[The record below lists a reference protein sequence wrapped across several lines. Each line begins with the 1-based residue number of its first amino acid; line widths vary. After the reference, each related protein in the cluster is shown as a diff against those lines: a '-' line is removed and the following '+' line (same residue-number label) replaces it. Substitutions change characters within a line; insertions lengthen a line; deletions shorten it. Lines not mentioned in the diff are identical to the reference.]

1 MGDRGVGTGNKIQAQ
16 GIMFTLP
23 MPTVL
28 MACLFATAA
37 SAQTDEV
44 PSQSPIEQVVVT
56 ATRVPEANDRV
67 PASTSVVSGSEL
79 RARDAWDMQTGL
91 SLVSGVEAPAGG
103 DAGPS
108 SAVPSFWGLHEFDAF
123 LLVVDGVPWG
133 GAFNPSIPTLD
144 MNDVDR
150 IEVLKGAA
158 PVMYGA
164 TSFVGVVQ
172 LLHYPA
178 GQAANEADIAG
189 GSYGSARGDVSLV
202 LPSTGDFRESLAMD
216 GESVGFADKRENVS
230 DGQFL
235 YRATLDLG
243 PGTLR
248 IDADTTIQRDVP
260 PSPGF
265 VKITPVNA
273 NFNPADAA
281 IDNNTYHG
289 DVGWTQKTGLGV
301 WDSLVSFA
309 HSDVVDIRAFLEP
322 PDPFLTGTADTQ
334 VQHRMINDLYADTHV
349 TNEAVENVALIGGM
363 DMLYGFG
370 RQSSRNDNGAHTV
383 PLNGSVVPPST
394 DALPANEIGTTNDKR
409 LFLGQYLQGDW
420 KPDDRWDVM
429 AGLRLNET
437 FEHKFSSD
445 LDLTAPPLQSETANK
460 TVVRP
465 SETVGVSYR
474 TWQEGRDEVVLY
486 ADFRDAFKPAA
497 IDFGPD
503 YTPEIL
509 NPETAQSYEAGVKG
523 ALAQGVLSYD
533 LEAFLQ
539 NFQNLVVAT
548 PSGALANAASEKL
561 RGVELETRWLLAPDL
576 SLAANIAWHDAT
588 FGNYLFF
595 DGVNIVNVAGNDL
608 TLSPRILASAGILY
622 TPGQGFNGSLVVNYV
637 GRRFLDEEN
646 NFPVPA
652 YATLAAT
659 IGYRFDRYRI
669 ALEGTNLTNTRPP
682 VSASE
687 FGGGTP
693 YFLNARMLWLRLG
706 YAL

>member
-1 MGDRGVGTGNKIQAQ
+1 MRR
-16 GIMFTLP
+16 L
-23 MPTVL
+23 TVP
-28 MACLFATAA
+28 AAVCVCLFATTAL
-37 SAQTDEV
+37 AQTDEANT
-44 PSQSPIEQVVVT
+44 QSPIEQVVVT
-56 ATRVPEANDRV
+56 ATRVPEANDRI
-67 PASTSVVSGSEL
+67 PADISVVSGAEL

-91 SLVSGVEAPAGG
+91 ALVPGTEAPAGG

-133 GAFNPSIPTLD
+133 GAFNPSIPTLN
-144 MNDVDR
+144 MNDVER

-178 GQAANEADIAG
+178 GEAANQADIAG
-189 GSYGSARGDVSLV
+189 GLYGSARGDISLA
-202 LPSTGDFRESLAMD
+202 LPSTSDLQESLALD
-216 GESVGFADKRENVS
+216 GQSVGFADHRENVS

-235 YRATLDLG
+235 YRVVLDMG

-248 IDADTTIQRDVP
+248 IDADTTIDRDVP
-260 PSPGF
+260 PSPVLRVGTGLSA
-265 VKITPVNA
+265 VTPLNA
-273 NFNPADAA
+273 NFNPANAA

-289 DVGWTQKTGLGV
+289 DIGWTQPTALGA
-301 WDSLVSFA
+301 WDSLFSFA
-309 HSDVVDIRAFLEP
+309 HSDIIDIRAFLH
-322 PDPFLTGTADTQ
+322 PDLSGTADTQ
-334 VQHRMINDLYADTHV
+334 VQHRMINDIYFDTHV
-349 TNEAVENVALIGGM
+349 TNEALENVALTGGM

-370 RQSSRNDNGAHTV
+370 RQSSRNGNDAYTV

-394 DALPANEIGTTNDKR
+394 DVIPVTEIGTTNDKR
-409 LFLGQYLQGDW
+409 LFLGQYLQADW

-429 AGLRLNET
+429 AGLRVNET

-445 LDLTAPPLQSETANK
+445 LVLPPPPPTSLDSQTANRN
-460 TVVRP
+460 VVRP
-465 SETVGVSYR
+465 SETIGASYR
-474 TWQEGRDEVVLY
+474 AWRQGGDEAVLY

-503 YTPEIL
+503 YTPDIL
-509 NPETAQSYEAGVKG
+509 NPETAQSYEVGVKG
-523 ALAQGVLSYD
+523 AAADSLLTYD

-561 RGVELETRWLLAPDL
+561 KGVELETLWRLMPDL
-576 SLAANIAWHDAT
+576 SLAANIAWHDAR

-595 DGVNIVNVAGNDL
+595 DGVNNVNVAGKQL
-608 TLSPRILASAGILY
+608 TLSPHILASAGLLY
-622 TPGQGFNGSLVVNYV
+622 TPDRGFNGTVVVNYV
-637 GRRFLDEEN
+637 GERYLDEEN
-646 NFPVPA
+646 TALVSG

-659 IGYRFDRYRI
+659 AGYRFDRFLV
-669 ALEGTNLTNTRPP
+669 ALEGTNLTNVRPP

-687 FGGGTP
+687 FGSQSF
-693 YFLNARMLWLRLG
+693 YLLNARMVWLRLG
-706 YAL
+706 YSL